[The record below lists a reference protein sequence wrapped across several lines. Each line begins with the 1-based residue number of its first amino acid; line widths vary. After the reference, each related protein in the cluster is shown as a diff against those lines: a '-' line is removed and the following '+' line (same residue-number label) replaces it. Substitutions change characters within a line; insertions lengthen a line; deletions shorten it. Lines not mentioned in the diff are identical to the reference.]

1 VGSRERQTE
10 VCVERRNRRTEE
22 EERRRNRKAGV
33 MPLLADSMGKGFVV
47 GDESW
52 LCAYCA
58 RMYQKDEY
66 TERLCCV

>member
-1 VGSRERQTE
+1 MGSRKRQR
-10 VCVERRNRRTEE
+10 CVLREETGGRRRRRKE
-22 EERRRNRKAGV
+22 RRNRKAGV
-33 MPLLADSMGKGFVV
+33 MPLLADSMGKGWLV

-58 RMYQKDEY
+58 RMYQREEY